1 MKIAVINKL
10 KKTKQAIFGIC
21 LVISVL
27 ITQNAFSQST
37 DSLVYATSDNKVF
50 KKFRQFFYRYQIFK
64 DKDTLICKVYNNR
77 EVLVPYDFKWKLD
90 KRKKPAE
97 EAEYTPIYQIALSV
111 SEGSFLRQQSLV
123 RYDYINRGIKSLD
136 SEQTGVVEVGKR
148 VILNPPR
155 QSFFKILE
163 FSPSPQVGDSLKV
176 GFEWY
181 DRQVLTEDA
190 KMPNL
195 AEWSGE
201 LTKELSY
208 KITRS
213 EYIHTNIG
221 TVFCYIIAGTCI
233 SSLGETKLIAHYNED
248 FGFIKMD
255 FFNVDG
261 SRILFEIN
269 NVKQK

>member
-1 MKIAVINKL
+1 MITALVNKL
-10 KKTKQAIFGIC
+10 TNSKSIAFGIGLLFC
-21 LVISVL
+21 LLFIQDSF
-27 ITQNAFSQST
+27 AQSP

-77 EVLVPYDFKWKLD
+77 EVLVPYDLKWKLD

-123 RYDYINRGIKSLD
+123 RYDYINRGIRSLD
-136 SEQTGVVEVGKR
+136 SEQTGVIEIGKR
-148 VILNPPR
+148 VVLNPPR

-176 GFEWY
+176 GFEWN

-190 KMPNL
+190 KMPSL
-195 AEWSGE
+195 AEWTGE
-201 LTKELSY
+201 LTKDLSY